1 MNTPVNTASSPLHAQ
16 TIPPA
21 AFSIARPFFWSVRRE
36 IWENRS
42 IYIAPLAVAAVFLI
56 GSLIGNIHLSRHV
69 PAPATLGPAPQHAPM
84 VTPHEGAMFIAMT
97 SYDFVAG
104 LLMLTGMVVGLFYCL
119 DALQGERR
127 DRSILFWK
135 SLPVSDTT
143 AVLAKAS
150 IPFLVL
156 PLIIFGV
163 TVAAQWI
170 MLLLSSAVLMG
181 SGLSAGKL
189 WAHVHLFPMS
199 LMLLYHLVTV
209 HVLWHAPFYAWFLL
223 ISAWARRAAF
233 LWAVLPILV
242 VAFVE
247 KIAFNTWHFA
257 TFLGDRLGG
266 GAEATTAAGGMPIDP
281 GVHITLAR
289 YLSTPGL
296 WIGLAF
302 TALCLAA
309 AVQLRRRR
317 GPL

>member
-1 MNTPVNTASSPLHAQ
+1 MNTPVNTVPAPLDVQ

-21 AFSIARPFFWSVRRE
+21 TFSITRPFLWSVRRE

-42 IYIAPLAVAAVFLI
+42 IYIAPLAAAAIFLI
-56 GSLIGNIHLSRHV
+56 GFLISNIHLSRPT
-69 PAPATLGPAPQHAPM
+69 PAISIADPAKQHQ
-84 VTPHEGAMFIAMT
+84 TNGGAFVVMT
-97 SYDFVAG
+97 SYDSIAG
-104 LLMLTGMVVGLFYCL
+104 LLMLTAMIVGMFYCL
-119 DALQGERR
+119 DALNGERR

-150 IPFLVL
+150 IPFVVL
-156 PLIIFGV
+156 PLITFAV

-170 MLLLSSAVLMG
+170 MLLLSSAVLLG
-181 SGLSAGKL
+181 KGLSAGAL

-199 LMLLYHLVTV
+199 AMLLYHLVTV

-233 LWAVLPILV
+233 LWAVLPILAI
-242 VAFVE
+242 AFVE

-266 GAEATTAAGGMPIDP
+266 GAEAITPAGTMPIDP
-281 GVHITLAR
+281 GMHITLAR

-317 GPL
+317 GPS